1 MREMKNGISS
11 GCSLCV
17 RGFSVWR
24 HGRETVHDVS
34 FRLRPGLV
42 GLLGPNGSGKTTL
55 MKGMLDLG
63 LKRQGEIWLESAGP
77 GGEPM
82 KTVRLERMAPRQL
95 SACLA
100 YVPQDTVS
108 GGGFSVL
115 EFAAMGRTRFLSF
128 LENPGRDDYEAAGR
142 ALEEMGIREL
152 ADRSM
157 DALSGGERKLAWLA
171 RARVQEAQWT
181 ILDEP
186 AGGLDF
192 GRQHDFFASLK
203 RTAGQRA
210 MGILAS
216 IHDPQLAF
224 TYCDQVLFMKEGRI
238 PAQVSRTD
246 GDFEERFIRLAGGL
260 YHMTGQTA
268 EAMGEKPII
277 WRREADA

>member
-108 GGGFSVL
+108 GGGFSAL

-128 LENPGRDDYEAAGR
+128 L
-142 ALEEMGIREL
+142 
-152 ADRSM
+152 
-157 DALSGGERKLAWLA
+157 
-171 RARVQEAQWT
+171 
-181 ILDEP
+181 
-186 AGGLDF
+186 
-192 GRQHDFFASLK
+192 
-203 RTAGQRA
+203 
-210 MGILAS
+210 
-216 IHDPQLAF
+216 
-224 TYCDQVLFMKEGRI
+224 
-238 PAQVSRTD
+238 
-246 GDFEERFIRLAGGL
+246 
-260 YHMTGQTA
+260 
-268 EAMGEKPII
+268 
-277 WRREADA
+277 